1 MKDQFL
7 TSDYRRIGFFFFI
20 PSLTTVTV
28 VVRCYDDVRRRS
40 SCIVALVQRFFSLS
54 LSLLSPFISHVLSTD
69 YTYAIG
75 SFIFVLIV
83 RRSLLRRGAEN
94 RIYTRVCMFVRET
107 I

>member
-40 SCIVALVQRFFSLS
+40 SCIVALVQCFFSLPLSS
-54 LSLLSPFISHVLSTD
+54 LHLFLMSFLLITHTQLDPLYLFLLSVVH
-69 YTYAIG
+69 Y
-75 SFIFVLIV
+75 
-83 RRSLLRRGAEN
+83 
-94 RIYTRVCMFVRET
+94 
-107 I
+107 